1 MKIKLWWIIVLISII
16 TVVGYVIPRL
26 KYWFP
31 SSGPSASEPARTE
44 QATPDAT
51 VNAMFQMTDQGEPS
65 EGNPKEAL
73 DDRLD
78 DMHLATGKEMTSDE
92 KKFAGLFLEQ
102 QRSAAIY
109 HYLRAN
115 LAKSATI
122 TGDSPTGDTA
132 VVSVALQTFPDH
144 GSDWQTS
151 NYTVELKKRGPNWY
165 VDELKSPGMP
175 NGVFATFRQRL
186 SSMP

>member
-1 MKIKLWWIIVLISII
+1 MKIKLWWIIVLLTLI

-31 SSGPSASEPARTE
+31 SSGPSASEPARPE

-51 VNAMFQMTDQGEPS
+51 VNAVFQMVDQGEPN
-65 EGNPKEAL
+65 EDNPKEAL

-78 DMHLATGKEMTSDE
+78 DTHLFSGQEMTPDE
-92 KKFAGLFLEQ
+92 KRFAGLFLEN

-122 TGDSPTGDTA
+122 TGDSPTGDTV
-132 VVSVALQTFPDH
+132 VVSVALQTLPDK
-144 GSDWQTS
+144 GSDWEPSTC
-151 NYTVELKKRGPNWY
+151 TVELKKRGPNWY
-165 VDELKSPGMP
+165 VDELKSSRMP
-175 NGVFATFRQRL
+175 TGVFATFRQRFN
-186 SSMP
+186 STP